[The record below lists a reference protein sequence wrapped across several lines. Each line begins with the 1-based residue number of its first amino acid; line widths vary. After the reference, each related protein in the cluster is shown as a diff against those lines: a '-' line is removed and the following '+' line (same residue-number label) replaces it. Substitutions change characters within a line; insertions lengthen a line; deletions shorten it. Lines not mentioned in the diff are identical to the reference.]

1 MITYEELASIYEKYG
16 ADYFLRQLAEEC
28 SELTQAA
35 LKIVRVQNGETPVS
49 IEDAREAFLEEFA
62 DVIFM
67 LWCIQELI
75 LSESESQEIDRIME
89 RKSERMKRR
98 MLPKCSETP

>member
-1 MITYEELASIYEKYG
+1 MITCEELASICEKYG

-28 SELTQAA
+28 AELTQAA
-35 LKIVRVQNGETPVS
+35 LKIIRVQKGETPFS
-49 IEDAREAFLEEFA
+49 MEDAREAFLEEFG

-67 LWCIQELI
+67 LWCVQELI
-75 LSESESQEIDRIME
+75 LSESESKEIDRIIE

-98 MLPKCSETP
+98 MLPECSETS